1 MNSILSLIRQAAEAR
16 YEKANVP
23 AYCKLIAEAE
33 KLMRA
38 GKWTGFKRSRA
49 LQAALSGF
57 RTGNTAE
64 VNLAADLMEDA
75 GLAS

>member
-33 KLMRA
+33 KGNCILDA
-38 GKWTGFKRSRA
+38 TNKTG
-49 LQAALSGF
+49 
-57 RTGNTAE
+57 
-64 VNLAADLMEDA
+64 
-75 GLAS
+75 